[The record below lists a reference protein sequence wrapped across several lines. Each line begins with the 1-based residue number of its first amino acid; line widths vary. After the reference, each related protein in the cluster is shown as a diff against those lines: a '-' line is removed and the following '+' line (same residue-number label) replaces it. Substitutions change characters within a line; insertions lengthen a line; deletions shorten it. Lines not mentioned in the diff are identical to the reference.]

1 MNIDLIILSSLSAIV
16 LLTLYLRTNI
26 ALAIFSLGIGY
37 ILADFTASSLVSLL
51 YSLGAGGTSLPL
63 DTIAGVFL
71 TVLPAFLI
79 LFRFRRFQSGRFFE
93 HVFPAVFFAL
103 LVSVLVISLL
113 PLDTQLNLRNQS
125 YVFEQLEYFRTA
137 IVVGAAFIA
146 MFDVMIHEQKLRKK
160 SKKRR
165 RKILE

>member
-1 MNIDLIILSSLSAIV
+1 MDIDLAILSSVSAIV

-37 ILADFTASSLVSLL
+37 ILADFTASSLVSML
-51 YSLGAGGTSLPL
+51 YTLGASGTTLPL
-63 DTIAGVFL
+63 DTIAGIFL

-93 HVFPAVFFAL
+93 HVFPAIFFAL
-103 LVSVLVISLL
+103 LLSVLVFSLL
-113 PLDTQLNLRNQS
+113 PLDFQQELKGES
-125 YVFEQLEYFRTA
+125 YIFDQLEYFRTA

-160 SKKRR
+160 SKR
-165 RKILE
+165 RKRKIPE